1 MNKPGENTVF
11 KLVYLLKL
19 WLQGRNGDTEIEN
32 RLVNTEEGGEGG
44 KN

>member
-19 WLQGRNGDTEIEN
+19 WLQGRNGDTEIEH
-32 RLVNTEEGGEGG
+32 RLWTQWG
-44 KN
+44 KEKVG